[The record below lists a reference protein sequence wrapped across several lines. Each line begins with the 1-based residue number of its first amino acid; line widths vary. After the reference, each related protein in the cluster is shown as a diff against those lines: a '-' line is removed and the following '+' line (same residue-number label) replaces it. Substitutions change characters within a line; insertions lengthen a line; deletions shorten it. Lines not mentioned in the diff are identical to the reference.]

1 MSLLLALPRG
11 MGSSREPLNNQ
22 TKPLAATSFE
32 EGTLID
38 NLRENR
44 NIGPV
49 EYLGNAYG
57 KRKN

>member
-1 MSLLLALPRG
+1 MKFSARTPAG
-11 MGSSREPLNNQ
+11 DTGFSPAPPQ

-32 EGTLID
+32 EGALID

-49 EYLGNAYG
+49 EYLGNAYA
-57 KRKN
+57 KREN

>member
-11 MGSSREPLNNQ
+11 IGSSRAPLNNQ

-32 EGTLID
+32 EGALID

-49 EYLGNAYG
+49 EYLGNAYAQ
-57 KRKN
+57 RKN